1 MKGKFIKLKLLCF
14 LLISFF
20 IFGFGGEVKAEVFYS
35 KGTLNYRG
43 LTYFQ
48 WFYPSYNSNVDAYC
62 INSSFNAPTGLS
74 MTYAGDSLI
83 PSSKRDSIINILK
96 ESQNLNLTAGQRY
109 YVTQAAIWYTL
120 NGLGTNGITPGFY
133 SWISTNYSTS
143 WNRLINAS
151 KNKIVEPNIAIKGT
165 NYTLEA
171 SDNGMVSQDF
181 YVQATG
187 VSGSF
192 NVKID
197 NGSTGACILYN
208 GNCTSSI
215 TVAAGTRFKVKV
227 DTPSESAEVNA
238 KFTVT
243 PVNNP
248 NVSRLAT
255 YGGLNSQGYQNI
267 VVLTNLPK
275 TLSKSQTLKGNFV
288 GDRTIQVQKVD
299 KDTCTLDGNGNV
311 TDFNTCTKVAGA
323 EFYIKDEND
332 AKIKTVI
339 STGPGEANPQVSLPI
354 GNYTMVENAAP
365 NGYYSNDDAVSFSV
379 ESDGVHDSNG
389 NLMTDSV
396 PTIYYSNSKVRIKF
410 RKLDKNNQPMEGV
423 KFIIMDQL
431 GSEAGDN
438 YSLCAIT
445 DSNGYL
451 TQECSG
457 SDKTNNVNSNGE
469 YTLGLDFGRTDGSY
483 RIQEICETDSCR
495 QYEPS
500 RIFTGDTIDF
510 MAFDNGRTIDLF
522 NSNLSLEEQ
531 GNSATPLIIMNMKNE
546 NSIKI
551 GKTDVTSGA
560 EIAGARLVVTDPSI
574 VPEKVTEHNCILSD
588 GTVVDSCEVTRN
600 DNVIDSWT
608 SSDLESH
615 KIVGIVPGH
624 KYRLTEELAPE
635 GYVKMDTSIDFIM
648 DENGNVTT
656 YDVETGEPITDLTGT
671 NYELLITNDY
681 TKVTIS
687 KADMVTG
694 EEIPGAR
701 IKMCTAENYTL
712 DGNDCDPFAEW
723 ISGDQPHEID
733 RLKTGEYCLIETI
746 APTGYAQKT
755 SGVCFSVDEKEEIQA
770 QVLEN
775 KPIKV
780 VIKKIDQITKQP
792 VEGAQLQI
800 LNASDRSIAKTN
812 TGAELKWTSKK
823 DEVWDISGIPV
834 GDYILV
840 ETITPDGYQEGMVI
854 DDVVLQEFAF
864 TITGKEDVDIEL
876 YLEVMNAPNTGIST
890 LNLFAIGGLMI
901 FVGYETIKIYKRK
914 ALD

>member
-1 MKGKFIKLKLLCF
+1 MKGKFTKLKLLCF

-20 IFGFGGEVKAEVFYS
+20 ILGFGGEVKAEVFYS
-35 KGTLNYRG
+35 HGTLNYRS

-48 WFYPSYNSNVDAYC
+48 WFYPSYNSNIDAYC
-62 INSSFNAPTGLS
+62 INSSFNAPIGLS
-74 MTYAGDSLI
+74 MTYNNDLLI
-83 PSSKRDSIINILK
+83 PSSKRNSIINILK

-120 NGLGTNGITPGFY
+120 NGLGHNGITPGFY

-151 KNKIVEPNIAIKGT
+151 KNKIVEPSIAIKGT
-165 NYTLEA
+165 KYTLET
-171 SDNGMVSQDF
+171 STDGMVSEDF

-187 VSGSF
+187 ISGNF

-215 TVAAGTRFKVKV
+215 TVPAGTRFKVKV
-227 DTPSESAEVNA
+227 DTPSDTSEVNA

-243 PVNNP
+243 PVNQP

-255 YGGLNSQGYQNI
+255 YGGLSSQGYQNI

-275 TLSKSQTLKGNFV
+275 NVSKSQTLRGNFV
-288 GDRTIQVQKVD
+288 GDRKVQVQKVD
-299 KDTCTLDGNGNV
+299 KDTCTLDSNGNV

-323 EFYIKDEND
+323 EFYILDEND

-339 STGPGEANPQVSLPI
+339 STGPGEANPEVTLPV
-354 GNYTMVENAAP
+354 GNYKMIENAAP
-365 NGYYSNDDAVSFSV
+365 DGYYSNDDAVNFSV
-379 ESDGVHDSNG
+379 ENDGIHDSNG

-396 PTIYYSNSKVRIKF
+396 PTIYYSNSKVRVKF

-423 KFIIMDQL
+423 KFIITEQL
-431 GSEAGDN
+431 GSEGSDN
-438 YSLCAIT
+438 PSLCAIT

-451 TQECSG
+451 TRECSG

-469 YTLGLDFGRTDGSY
+469 YTLGLDFGRADGTY
-483 RIQEICETDSCR
+483 RIQEVCETDVCR

-500 RIFTGDTIDF
+500 QIFTGNTIEF
-510 MAFDNGRTIDLF
+510 MAFDNGRTITLF

-531 GNSATPLIIMNMKNE
+531 GNSETPLIIMNMKNE
-546 NSIKI
+546 NSIRI

-560 EIAGARLVVTDPSI
+560 EIAGAKLVVTDPSI
-574 VPEKVTEHNCILSD
+574 VPEKITQNNCILSD
-588 GTVVDSCEVTRN
+588 GTVVDTCQVLGN
-600 DNVIDSWT
+600 DNVVDSWI

-615 KIVGIVPGH
+615 KIVGIVPDH
-624 KYRLTEELAPE
+624 KYRLTEEVAPE
-635 GYVKMDTSIDFIM
+635 GYVKMKTSIDFIM

-656 YDVETGEPITDLTGT
+656 YDIETGEEISDLKGT

-687 KADMVTG
+687 KSDMVTG
-694 EEIPGAR
+694 EEVPGAH
-701 IKMCTAENYTL
+701 IKICTADEYRQ
-712 DGNDCDPFAEW
+712 DGNDCDPFEEW
-723 ISGDQPHEID
+723 VSGDQPHEID

-770 QVLEN
+770 QTFEN

-780 VIKKIDQITKQP
+780 VIKKLDQITKQP
-792 VEGAQLQI
+792 IEGAQLQI

-812 TGAELKWTSKK
+812 TGAELKWVSKK

-834 GDYILV
+834 GNYILV
-840 ETITPDGYQEGMVI
+840 ETMTPDGYQEGMVI
-854 DDVVLQEFAF
+854 DDVVLQEFPF

-914 ALD
+914 ALN